1 MTNKQVESKKS
12 RRKMQTKSK
21 TLKNKIKRSGSRIG
35 SRSVSNEKKSHIV
48 QTFLEM
54 LNTVKLYHWKTE
66 SYAQHKATDE
76 LYSKLNENIDTFVEI
91 LLGKDESRIKMVE
104 KRSRLIDSENTK
116 DFKSRIYE
124 YREFLIDISKYFDQK
139 RDTDLLN
146 VRDEILGH
154 INQFLY
160 LMTFNK

>member
-1 MTNKQVESKKS
+1 MKK
-12 RRKMQTKSK
+12 RTEKTKFRKPRNSGKNRKTMRKTKTSI
-21 TLKNKIKRSGSRIG
+21 T
-35 SRSVSNEKKSHIV
+35 NEKKSRIV

-54 LNTVKLYHWKTE
+54 LNTVKLYHWKTH

-91 LLGKDESRIKMVE
+91 LLGKDESRVKMVE
-104 KRSRLIDSENTK
+104 KRCRRIDSENTS
-116 DFKSRIYE
+116 DFKGRIYE
-124 YREFLIDISKYFDQK
+124 YREFLIDISKCFDVK

-146 VRDEILGH
+146 VRDEILGN

-160 LMTFNK
+160 LMTFDAQRT

>member
-1 MTNKQVESKKS
+1 MPNKTMESNKS
-12 RRKMQTKSK
+12 RRKMRRRSRTIKKSFKKQLSNETKS
-21 TLKNKIKRSGSRIG
+21 R
-35 SRSVSNEKKSHIV
+35 IV

-54 LNTVKLYHWKTE
+54 LNTVKLYHWKTH

-104 KRSRLIDSENTK
+104 KRSRLIDSENTN

-124 YREFLIDISKYFDQK
+124 YREFLIDISKYFNEK

>member
-1 MTNKQVESKKS
+1 MPNKTIESKKS
-12 RRKMQTKSK
+12 RRKMRIRSRTLKKSFKKPLPNETKS
-21 TLKNKIKRSGSRIG
+21 R
-35 SRSVSNEKKSHIV
+35 IV

-54 LNTVKLYHWKTE
+54 LNTVKLYHWKTH

-124 YREFLIDISKYFDQK
+124 YREFLIDISKYFNEK

>member
-1 MTNKQVESKKS
+1 MPNKTIYSKNSS
-12 RRKMQTKSK
+12 RKNRTKPR
-21 TLKNKIKRSGSRIG
+21 TMKRYTKKGG
-35 SRSVSNEKKSHIV
+35 SRSISNEKKSRIV
-48 QTFLEM
+48 QTFLEL

-76 LYSKLNENIDTFVEI
+76 LYSKLNENVDTFVEI
-91 LLGKDESRIKMVE
+91 LLGKDESRIKMLE

-116 DFKSRIYE
+116 EFKERIYE
-124 YREFLIDISKYFDQK
+124 YREFLIDISKIFDQK

-146 VRDEILGH
+146 VRDEILGN

-160 LMTFNK
+160 LMSFNK

>member
-1 MTNKQVESKKS
+1 MSNKKMDSKRS
-12 RRKMQTKSK
+12 RRKIRTKSRTLKKSLKK
-21 TLKNKIKRSGSRIG
+21 TLP
-35 SRSVSNEKKSHIV
+35 NETKAKIV

-54 LNTVKLYHWKTE
+54 LNTVKLYHWKTH

-76 LYSKLNENIDTFVEI
+76 LYKELNENIDTFVEI
-91 LLGKDESRIKMVE
+91 LLGKDESRVKMVE
-104 KRSRLIDSENTK
+104 KRSRLIDSVNTK
-116 DFKSRIYE
+116 DFKDRIYE
-124 YREFLIDISKYFDQK
+124 YREFLIDISKYFNEK

-160 LMTFNK
+160 LMTFYK

>member
-1 MTNKQVESKKS
+1 MPNKTIESKKS
-12 RRKMQTKSK
+12 RRKMRIRSRTLKKSFKKPLPNETKS
-21 TLKNKIKRSGSRIG
+21 R
-35 SRSVSNEKKSHIV
+35 IV

-54 LNTVKLYHWKTE
+54 LNTVKLYHWKTH

-124 YREFLIDISKYFDQK
+124 YREFLIDISKFFDEK

>member
-1 MTNKQVESKKS
+1 MKSSKSMKYKRTDKKTNKSRASKS
-12 RRKMQTKSK
+12 RTMKRFSKRSIPNETKS
-21 TLKNKIKRSGSRIG
+21 R
-35 SRSVSNEKKSHIV
+35 IV

-54 LNTVKLYHWKTE
+54 LNTVKLYHWKTH

-76 LYSKLNENIDTFVEI
+76 LYGKLNENIDTFVEI
-91 LLGKDESRIKMVE
+91 LLGKDESRVKMVE
-104 KRSRLIDSENTK
+104 KRSRLIDSENTT

-146 VRDEILGH
+146 VRDEILGN